1 MGDGLLALFE
11 TDDPADS
18 AKEGLTAVENIGV
31 ALARFN
37 RMLAAEGDDPV
48 RIGMGLHI
56 GTVVLGEIGTTG
68 NAPRTLIGATVNTAS
83 RLEAKTK
90 DLGVELLVSALVMQ
104 TAGFAVPLSK
114 LQTFELRGV
123 DQPVTA
129 LPVPRASTL
138 EMLLSAQPDT
148 PDDITI
154 LAGQV

>member
-1 MGDGLLALFE
+1 
-11 TDDPADS
+11 
-18 AKEGLTAVENIGV
+18 
-31 ALARFN
+31 
-37 RMLAAEGDDPV
+37 
-48 RIGMGLHI
+48 MGLHI

-90 DLGVELLVSALVMQ
+90 DLGVELLVSSEAVQ
-104 TAGFAVPLSK
+104 AAGLSAPLEK

-138 EMLLSAQPDT
+138 DMLLSKQPDT
-148 PDDITI
+148 PDEVTI
-154 LAGQV
+154 LAGQR